1 MAAEQPRNGQSHV
14 YYKFSS
20 SKDFDFVRFD
30 GEFITVGELK
40 YLISKKTG
48 VWKDRTT
55 VIELF
60 EPRTQEEYKQNNRM
74 IRKNASVIAK
84 RSPAVRAPPIA
95 LQGVEGSGNPSGGV
109 GSAAAAAAASVGKAV
124 EGREEKVK
132 EEDVSEGGEKSKAEK
147 VNKGGE
153 GGGEKGEEEDP
164 FGPDAFAPAPEED
177 EDSTFKQLAKGLHQS
192 WQDEMNARGGSW
204 GGRQGGR
211 GSGAGGGRG
220 RGGGG
225 RGRGGRGLG
234 IPPYGY
240 VCHRCNIPGHYIED
254 CPTNGDPAYDF
265 KRVRYPTGIPSSMLE
280 KDDQGGLLMPNG
292 ERARLKPNR
301 KKFEQEMAGVPKPDR
316 YQNLNVSGG
325 GEVEGKELVVRKGS
339 GEVGTEDKGEEGEG
353 GKPSKEEDTG
363 GGGGGELAIVEAGGT
378 QQSPWKSLVSLP
390 SFVDPFGVM
399 FPMVKKNLPEATL
412 GQLKKAFFEGH
423 PLPEDDFHKFRD
435 DHRSEVTIKDVSNRR
450 EESVGTVE
458 RGRSPPP
465 ASYKER
471 EPPFQVRSRSPVA
484 MYRSQVPPPRMVQPS
499 EYRYSGDYGPVRPPP
514 PGPYCGPWPGEGRG
528 WHPGPYHE
536 PDWFGYGDGPFPN
549 EPYRPPGAYM
559 NHGPYPPYPEV
570 FNREYFPPRMS
581 GFGPR
586 DDHRREYWSEMDDP
600 RFMRGEYRR
609 GPMRPDMYPRHDGL
623 RLPPPRTFPP
633 RGPRIEEPLS
643 VSGDREFDMRYSQ
656 PIPRSPEEVHS
667 VRLRRHSSDAM
678 NRMRQNSPDVV
689 IMGHEEGR
697 RNIRR
702 GDPMLLDDRMNMIE
716 RRGKERGDRNGPRLA
731 SYTEPSSEKS
741 AEEKIGKGARVFKP
755 AVSSGRQE
763 SSGAHPQV
771 EGPPHRSRSGDYQE
785 RIEREERFQWSPR
798 PDVPEFVKR
807 NAALR
812 HSNETVRE
820 QQSRPP
826 QTSPAR
832 HHREGVFTHRD
843 DQGGWENLESDRER
857 HGGRVFFE
865 ECKRKQRDLR
875 EMLQDNPKFNGR
887 RSTTIGRNDREC
899 EDNYDTINYEDR
911 VEYKRRS
918 EEVMRV
924 SSPRK
929 LKRPRLADGAGNDPS
944 YIRRAVTPGSNFDEG
959 HWHRENAGLDGVR
972 ESPSIDERFQHEIPA
987 GVEHH
992 ERTRKV
998 CIYVL
1003 LCMSEFTIVELLSVA
1018 HVGFAVMLLYTQFMV
1033 Y

>member
-48 VWKDRTT
+48 VWKDRST

-60 EPRTQEEYKQNNRM
+60 EPRTEEEYKQNNRM

-84 RSPAVRAPPIA
+84 RSPAVRAPPIV
-95 LQGVEGSGNPSGGV
+95 LQGVEGGGNPSGGTVPKTV
-109 GSAAAAAAASVGKAV
+109 GGS
-124 EGREEKVK
+124 EGREEMVK
-132 EEDVSEGGEKSKAEK
+132 QGSEGGGGNKGSNMDKGS
-147 VNKGGE
+147 KGGE
-153 GGGEKGEEEDP
+153 KGGEEEDP

-177 EDSTFKQLAKGLHQS
+177 EDNTFKQLAKGLHQS
-192 WQDEMNARGGSW
+192 WQEEMNARGGSW

-211 GSGAGGGRG
+211 GAGGAGGGRG
-220 RGGGG
+220 RGSGG

-301 KKFEQEMAGVPKPDR
+301 KKFEEEMAGVPKPDR
-316 YQNLNVSGG
+316 YQNLNVSTG
-325 GEVEGKELVVRKGS
+325 GEVEGKELVVRKPS
-339 GEVGTEDKGEEGEG
+339 GEVGTEEKGEEMEG
-353 GKPSKEEDTG
+353 AKASKVDDTG
-363 GGGGGELAIVEAGGT
+363 VGELAIVEAGGT

-412 GQLKKAFFEGH
+412 GQLKRAFFEGH
-423 PLPEDDFHKFRD
+423 PLPEEDFHKFRD

-465 ASYKER
+465 PAYKER
-471 EPPFQVRSRSPVA
+471 DPLFQVRSRSPVA

-499 EYRYSGDYGPVRPPP
+499 EYRYSGDYGPAQPPP
-514 PGPYCGPWPGEGRG
+514 PGPYCGPWPSEGRG

-536 PDWFGYGDGPFPN
+536 PDWFGYGDGPFPS

-559 NHGPYPPYPEV
+559 NHGPYPPYHEV

-586 DDHRREYWSEMDDP
+586 EEHRREYWSEMDDP
-600 RFMRGEYRR
+600 RYMRGEYRR
-609 GPMRPDMYPRHDGL
+609 GPMRPDMYPRHDGP
-623 RLPPPRTFPP
+623 RMPPPRTFPP

-643 VSGDREFDMRYSQ
+643 ISGDREFDMRYSR
-656 PIPRSPEEVHS
+656 PMPRSPEEVHS
-667 VRLRRHSSDAM
+667 VRLRRHSSDAL
-678 NRMRQNSPDVV
+678 NRMRRNSPDVV
-689 IMGHEEGR
+689 MMGHEEDR
-697 RNIRR
+697 CDMRR
-702 GDPMLLDDRMNMIE
+702 GDPMLLEDRMNIVD
-716 RRGKERGDRNGPRLA
+716 RRGKERGDRSGPRLA
-731 SYTEPSSEKS
+731 TYAEPSSEKS
-741 AEEKIGKGARVFKP
+741 GEEKVGKNSRVFKP
-755 AVSSGRQE
+755 AASGGHQE
-763 SSGAHPQV
+763 SSGAHPQA
-771 EGPPHRSRSGDYQE
+771 EAPLHRSRSGDYQE
-785 RIEREERFQWSPR
+785 RTGREERFQWSPR
-798 PDVPEFVKR
+798 PDVPEFVR
-807 NAALR
+807 RSAALR
-812 HSNETVRE
+812 HSNESARE
-820 QQSRPP
+820 QRSRAP
-826 QTSPAR
+826 QTSPTR
-832 HHREGVFTHRD
+832 HQREGSFAQRD
-843 DQGGWENLESDRER
+843 DQVVWESLETDRER

-887 RSTTIGRNDREC
+887 RSATSGRNEREF
-899 EDNYDTINYEDR
+899 EGNYDAMNYEER

-918 EEVMRV
+918 EEAMRP

-929 LKRPRLADGAGNDPS
+929 IKRLRLAEGAGNDPS
-944 YIRRAVTPGSNFDEG
+944 YVRRTGSPGEDYDDG
-959 HWHRENAGLDGVR
+959 HWHRESVDLDAVR
-972 ESPSIDERFQHEIPA
+972 ESPSIDNRFQHDIPA
-987 GVEHH
+987 EVEHH
-992 ERTRKV
+992 QRSRKV
-998 CIYVL
+998 RINIF
-1003 LCMSEFTIVELLSVA
+1003 S
-1018 HVGFAVMLLYTQFMV
+1018 
-1033 Y
+1033 